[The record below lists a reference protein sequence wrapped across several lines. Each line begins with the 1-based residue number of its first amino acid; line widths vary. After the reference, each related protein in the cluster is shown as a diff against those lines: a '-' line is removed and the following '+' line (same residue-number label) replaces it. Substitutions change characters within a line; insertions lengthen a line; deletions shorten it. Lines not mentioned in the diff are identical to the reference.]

1 MKWRNTNR
9 WVKNLDLKTW
19 WIFFYW
25 MTKSP
30 SVKVQKNH
38 GRFVFS
44 AKTWLYQLFYP
55 FYFIYHPSTCKSD
68 ARHTCA
74 LLKSFAGLW
83 RTSNKYKLC
92 PTKIDRSLTMRL
104 YSIKIGQ
111 DLLMG
116 WNTSCFMILPRFLS
130 PQYLQSTDSFINE
143 IFLIWRHTFSA
154 FWLRSSVV
162 SVLISLIS
170 DTGVTDPLQD

>member
-1 MKWRNTNR
+1 MRR
-9 WVKNLDLKTW
+9 CVLF
-19 WIFFYW
+19 FFY
-25 MTKSP
+25 
-30 SVKVQKNH
+30 
-38 GRFVFS
+38 
-44 AKTWLYQLFYP
+44 
-55 FYFIYHPSTCKSD
+55 YFFYHPSTCLSD
-68 ARHTCA
+68 AENTYP